1 MALDVVANTAKGTEL
16 PHMLTRSALRAT
28 IVFVAALVLS
38 VFIVGG
44 SAANANPVIVIDVD
58 SGKVLFSDRAT
69 DPWYP
74 ASITKLMTTYV
85 ALQAVQSG
93 RVKMDT
99 LLTVSQASA
108 SLPPSKIGFKP
119 GTQVRLD
126 NALKIIMVKS
136 ANDIANTIAEGVGG
150 STDNFV
156 AMMNRTAQQLG
167 MINTRFVNPHG
178 LPDERQQ
185 TSARDMAILGR
196 ALILQYPEQNSLF
209 HIGAIQ
215 LGRRVMHN
223 TNGLI
228 GRYPGA
234 DGMKTGF
241 ICASGFNVVATATRG
256 NKQLLTVILGAH
268 SANERTLLAANLFDK
283 GFSTTSFLS
292 PSLESLPSS
301 NTVTPPNLRS
311 LICEKRGPLSED
323 EDGAVTTNGN
333 SDTNLA
339 TFFGSSALAFS
350 DGNATPR
357 ATLGPRAK
365 TQPELVWT
373 GLTPP
378 ASREQAIA
386 ADTPKTKPLKGK
398 ATAAKSPS
406 PLPKAAINSDQKI
419 KPGTKMST
427 SVKPV
432 TGPNDKKASTAK
444 PPSRPVKLVA
454 PAPIISTE

>member
-1 MALDVVANTAKGTEL
+1 
-16 PHMLTRSALRAT
+16 MLARSALRMAVVMIAAT
-28 IVFVAALVLS
+28 VLPVFM
-38 VFIVGG
+38 VG
-44 SAANANPVIVIDVD
+44 SSPAIAANPVVVIDVD
-58 SGKVLFSDRAT
+58 SGKVLFSERAT

-85 ALQAVQSG
+85 ALQAIQSG
-93 RVKMDT
+93 RVRMDS
-99 LLTVSQASA
+99 LLTVSSASA

-136 ANDIANTIAEGVGG
+136 ANDVANTIAEGVGG

-167 MINTRFVNPHG
+167 MVNTRFVNPHG

-185 TSARDMAILGR
+185 TSARDMAVLGR
-196 ALILQYPEQNSLF
+196 ALILQFPEHNGLF

-256 NKQLLTVILGAH
+256 NKQLLTVILGAP
-268 SANERTLLAANLFDK
+268 SANERTLMAASLFDK
-283 GFSTTSFLS
+283 GFSTSSVFS

-311 LICEKRGPLSED
+311 LICDKKGPLSED

-333 SDTNLA
+333 SNPHPA

-350 DGNATPR
+350 DNGGGGTTRIALP
-357 ATLGPRAK
+357 PRAK
-365 TQPELVWT
+365 TQPELVWA

-378 ASREQAIA
+378 ASREQAA
-386 ADTPKTKPLKGK
+386 TADTPKTKPLKGK
-398 ATAAKSPS
+398 EKATNAKTKVS
-406 PLPKAAINSDQKI
+406 LPKSAITPDTKL
-419 KPGTKMST
+419 KPGVKMT
-427 SVKPV
+427 TTVKPV
-432 TGPNDKKASTAK
+432 SADKRAVKPSAK
-444 PPSRPVKLVA
+444 TKPVKLVA
-454 PAPIISTE
+454 PAPIISAE

>member
-1 MALDVVANTAKGTEL
+1 MPYKLA
-16 PHMLTRSALRAT
+16 RSALRMAVVM
-28 IVFVAALVLS
+28 IAAAVLPVFM
-38 VFIVGG
+38 VG
-44 SAANANPVIVIDVD
+44 SSTAIAANPVVVIDVD

-85 ALQAVQSG
+85 ALQAIQGG
-93 RVKMDT
+93 RIKSDT
-99 LLTVSQASA
+99 LLTVSAASA

-150 STDNFV
+150 STENFI

-167 MINTRFVNPHG
+167 MVNTRFVNPHG

-185 TSARDMAILGR
+185 TSARDMALLGR
-196 ALILQYPEQNSLF
+196 ALILQFPEHNSLF

-256 NKQLLTVILGAH
+256 NKQLLAVILGAP
-268 SANERTLLAANLFDK
+268 SANERTLMAASLFDK
-283 GFSTTSFLS
+283 GFSSGTMFS

-311 LICEKRGPLSED
+311 LICDRKGPLSED

-333 SDTNLA
+333 SDAHLA

-350 DGNATPR
+350 DSSAGSAHVALP
-357 ATLGPRAK
+357 PRAK
-365 TQPELVWT
+365 TQPELVWA

-378 ASREQAIA
+378 ASREQAVA

-398 ATAAKSPS
+398 TNTAVVKTKVALPQSAISPETK
-406 PLPKAAINSDQKI
+406 L
-419 KPGTKMST
+419 KPGARMTT

-432 TGPNDKKASTAK
+432 SVDRKAVGTKTSASAPAK
-444 PPSRPVKLVA
+444 PASKAKPVKLVA
-454 PAPIISTE
+454 PAPVISAE